1 MRSDERDSL
10 KKYEAP
16 AVKRVT
22 LTGAP
27 ERMRT
32 ELVHLLAKTTREK
45 EAFGKSNDG
54 CRMLLSL
61 QGRFK
66 HISEEFCRLIGYEQ
80 KELIGKCIDDITA
93 ARTVSVS
100 QHLSAVLHFGQ
111 FHSLWMFVA
120 REGRGIM
127 VRCEWELL
135 PDMSMS
141 IFCEPVSAGTAF
153 TTDVLGKKLR

>member
-1 MRSDERDSL
+1 MSSDERDSR

-16 AVKRVT
+16 AVKRVA
-22 LTGAP
+22 LTGAS
-27 ERMRT
+27 ERIRT

-45 EAFGKSNDG
+45 AALGKSNDG

-66 HISEEFCRLIGYEQ
+66 YISEEFCGLIGYEQ

-93 ARTVSVS
+93 ARTVRVS
-100 QHLSAVLHFGQ
+100 QHLGAVLHFGQ

-120 REGRGIM
+120 REGGGVIGGCGWG
-127 VRCEWELL
+127 V
-135 PDMSMS
+135 
-141 IFCEPVSAGTAF
+141 VSGHSY
-153 TTDVLGKKLR
+153 

>member
-1 MRSDERDSL
+1 MSRDSR
-10 KKYEAP
+10 KQYEAP

-22 LTGAP
+22 LTGAS
-27 ERMRT
+27 EKIRK
-32 ELVHLLAKTTREK
+32 ELVHLLSKTTREK
-45 EAFGKSNDG
+45 EALGKSNGG

-66 HISEEFCRLIGYEQ
+66 QISQEFCRLIGYDQ

-93 ARTVSVS
+93 SRTVRVS
-100 QHLSAVLHFGQ
+100 QHLGAVLHFGQ
-111 FHSLWMFVA
+111 FHNLWMFVA
-120 REGRGIM
+120 REGRGIV

-135 PDMSMS
+135 PDMSIS
-141 IFCEPVSAGTAF
+141 IFCEPVSSGTAL